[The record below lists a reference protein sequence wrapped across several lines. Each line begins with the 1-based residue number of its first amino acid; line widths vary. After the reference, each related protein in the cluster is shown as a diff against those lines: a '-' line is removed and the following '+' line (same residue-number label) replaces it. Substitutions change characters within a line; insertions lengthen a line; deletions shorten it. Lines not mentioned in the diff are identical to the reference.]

1 MQKRLESIVE
11 TFKTAP
17 RTRPEGV
24 KFTSRFTY
32 MPIDAIMHF
41 IGFNNYREHSLKET
55 NTLSNSIKN
64 HGLLE
69 PITLAYDTNNDIWD
83 FIDGEGRLWSC
94 YQNGAEEVPV
104 EIFYDVPEE
113 TRLRMKIAANSTK
126 TKIDPEDLA
135 KFTKDLYHLLEEYAH
150 KHIVPLEGFRGA
162 KPSIK
167 GLSKITNRNPS
178 TINKYFIFNRLDD
191 EVRNYVDENRDKN
204 LYSRSI
210 KIGKTLASKDHQKI
224 FFNMLLKA
232 EEDGRRLSDYE
243 FRTRLNKYAEFSKD
257 PINEISMKAIQDKV
271 RAGDTILKHIY
282 TITRKTR
289 LYIDAFSNLIE
300 AYPEI
305 KKDSKERIERHIS
318 ELKNQYN
325 RFMSFLPKGLS
336 DAVKA
341 YLERPPEK
349 NFREK
354 ILEQAEQRRNKKQ
367 IPDISKRVKAIGEEE
382 LFIPVED
389 IVLRKSQLRSRYKK
403 ESVDALVEE
412 MKEYGQI
419 KPGLVREVTR
429 GGKKKYEII
438 YGHTRF
444 KAVTIAGLK
453 YYKTF
458 VKNGLKDLEISLL
471 QSMEDLSEHDTAAER
486 AKVLNKQYNLM
497 KMKAKHAGKDYDK
510 NDFLKDFK
518 HLGTRKT
525 LKDAL
530 EFMELDEHL
539 RTMVHNKI
547 IGYEAAIKIGKLSDD
562 DRLNV
567 LYNVMTSQMN
577 GAVLDKYI
585 KKVKDNSESG
595 QAALFGDIPKSY
607 SRILGQFEAESM
619 SPFHYARQYLGNGN
633 EQVKA
638 RILRPEVIIQYAQIY
653 TSILNLEN
661 NMKHSKGFNHT

>member
-17 RTRPEGV
+17 QTRPEGI

-32 MPIDAIMHF
+32 MPIDAIMHV

-69 PITLAYDTNNDIWD
+69 PITLAYDTSKDIWD

-126 TKIDPEDLA
+126 TKIDSEDLA
-135 KFTKDLYHLLEEYAH
+135 KFTKGLYQLLEEYAQ
-150 KHIVPLEGFRGA
+150 KHVVPLEGFRGV

-167 GLSKITNRNPS
+167 GISKITNRNPS
-178 TINKYFIFNRLDD
+178 TINKYFTFNKLDD
-191 EVRNYVDENRDKN
+191 EVRDYVDKNRDKN

-210 KIGKTLASKDHQKI
+210 KIGKALPEKNHQRI
-224 FFNMLLKA
+224 FFKLLLKA
-232 EEDGRRLSDYE
+232 EADGKRLSDNE
-243 FRTRLNKYAEFSKD
+243 FRTRLNRYVEFSKESID
-257 PINEISMKAIQDKV
+257 EMPMKVLQDKV
-271 RAGDTILKHIY
+271 KAGDTILKHMH
-282 TITRKTR
+282 TITRRTR

-305 KKDSKERIERHIS
+305 KTDSRERIERHVS
-318 ELKNQYN
+318 KLKGQYIQ
-325 RFMSFLPKGLS
+325 FTEFLPKNLS
-336 DAVKA
+336 DAVKV
-341 YLERPPEK
+341 YLEKPPEK

-367 IPDISKRVKAIGEEE
+367 VEDISRRVKAIGEEE
-382 LFIPVED
+382 RFIPVED
-389 IVLRKSQLRSRYKK
+389 IVLRKSQLRSRYRK
-403 ESVDALVEE
+403 ESADALVEE
-412 MKEYGQI
+412 IKEYGQI
-419 KPGLVREVTR
+419 KPGLVREVKR
-429 GGKKKYEII
+429 DGKKKYEII

-458 VKNGLKDLEISLL
+458 VKNGLNNLEISLL
-471 QSMEDLSEHDTAAER
+471 QSMEDLSENDTAAER

-497 KMKAKHAGKDYDK
+497 KLKAESEGKSYDK
-510 NDFLKDFK
+510 TDFLRDFR

-547 IGYEAAIKIGKLSDD
+547 VGYEAAIKMGKLSDD

-577 GAVLDKYI
+577 GTALDKYM
-585 KKVKDNSESG
+585 KKVKDISESG
-595 QAALFGDIPKSY
+595 QAALFEDIPKNY
-607 SRILGQFEAESM
+607 SRILEQFEAESM
-619 SPFHYARQYLGNGN
+619 SPFHYAKQYLGNGN

-638 RILRPEVIIQYAQIY
+638 RILRPEVLVRYAQIY
-653 TSILNLEN
+653 KSILSLERKLQYKN
-661 NMKHSKGFNHT
+661 GY